1 MKWEMKLYPTWKQ
14 DPFALFSAHT
24 LFPGIL
30 EQKWIAKPEGKAR
43 SKEKQFYLGIS
54 FTNII

>member
-1 MKWEMKLYPTWKQ
+1 MKLYPTWTQ
-14 DPFALFSAHT
+14 DPFASSSAHT

-30 EQKWIAKPEGKAR
+30 EQKWVAKPEGKAN
-43 SKEKQFYLGIS
+43 SKEKELYLGIS